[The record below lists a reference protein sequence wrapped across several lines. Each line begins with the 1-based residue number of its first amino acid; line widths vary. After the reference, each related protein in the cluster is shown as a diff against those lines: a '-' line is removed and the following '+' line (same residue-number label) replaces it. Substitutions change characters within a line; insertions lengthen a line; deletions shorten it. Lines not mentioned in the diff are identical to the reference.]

1 MTKNM
6 GKTYERILLIHR
18 KVYTYIHSNGI
29 HRKVY
34 TYIDT
39 ATAMNT
45 FRDIHHPWPAEGCTS
60 QPHRDN
66 FTHTQSSWSLGWQEI
81 KNRQQRELPR
91 LRVTK
96 LKPHTSWVFIL
107 HTVLSVHKGQLTV
120 GSFTKSNSGHPFTDV
135 STQPY
140 TSKEQEPNPHTK
152 RCEWI

>member
-1 MTKNM
+1 MNESSSYT
-6 GKTYERILLIHR
+6 GK
-18 KVYTYIHSNGI
+18 YTH
-29 HRKVY
+29 
-34 TYIDT
+34 TFT
-39 ATAMNT
+39 ATAYT
-45 FRDIHHPWPAEGCTS
+45 GKYTHTLTQQQRWIHLEIFIILGQQKDAHHNHT
-60 QPHRDN
+60 RDN

-81 KNRQQRELPR
+81 KDNSESFPR
-91 LRVTK
+91 PRVTK
-96 LKPHTSWVFIL
+96 LQPHTSWVFIL